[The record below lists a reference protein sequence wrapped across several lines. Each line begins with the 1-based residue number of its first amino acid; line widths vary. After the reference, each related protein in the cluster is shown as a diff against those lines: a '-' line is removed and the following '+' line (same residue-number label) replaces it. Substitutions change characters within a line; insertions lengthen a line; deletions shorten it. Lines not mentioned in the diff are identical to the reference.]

1 MGISPGKSGLARA
14 ADAASG
20 QPAFFRSL
28 HRKTLYCAAF
38 LGMLAVCVVSPG
50 LSVAQEDRPQISPDE
65 RKAPRKKEAGPRAL
79 AVLRLAANGKATL
92 VPITILMSGKFY
104 DASAYKAAPVPMAL
118 ESGTV
123 YEGVRTGSSLGL
135 FTVDGALHSLTANS
149 QSPWIGTGQWLAA
162 GAEVKKTTIKAE
174 DVPVGIETSDGPPRL
189 SRGGSGAGATP
200 PASTPPASTS
210 PPTTPPASTTT
221 TPPSSA
227 PTNPPAGS
235 SQPSSGSTAPPGNSK
250 PANADDHS
258 KDDHS
263 KDDHAKDSKPADNR
277 AGDSA
282 KESDSGAGDNNRPRL
297 RRGKPVDPLPD
308 EEVPGYARPGAKPST
323 SATPVPT
330 APAADAGKTAASTLV
345 PVQLIPAISD
355 ASGPQPRPFTFEWLK
370 SEEGERRQQLTD
382 FAKQQVRAYVDTLI
396 KNRIVAKPLP
406 QPAKRK
412 SSKPAEPI
420 LEDAHMIAYDLWTNN
435 QPIMI
440 FSAQAHMTPTGSDP
454 QAVADAETQY
464 SIVIVAR
471 TDIYNNLHKLFLAVT
486 DKNHLDITPR
496 LELVDAVD
504 VDGDNRGELLFREKS
519 DAGGGWL
526 IYRVTNDKLW
536 KLFDSLNPE

>member
-1 MGISPGKSGLARA
+1 MGISPGKSGLAKA
-14 ADAASG
+14 AAAASG
-20 QPAFFRSL
+20 QPTVFKSL
-28 HRKTLYCAAF
+28 YRKILYCAAF
-38 LGMLAVCVVSPG
+38 FVTLAVCIVSPG
-50 LSVAQEDRPQISPDE
+50 LSAAQEDRPQISPDE
-65 RKAPRKKEAGPRAL
+65 RKVPRKKEAGPRAL
-79 AVLRLAANGKATL
+79 AVLRLTASGKATL
-92 VPITILMSGKFY
+92 VPITILMNGKFY
-104 DASAYKAAPVPMAL
+104 DATAYKATPVPMAL

-123 YEGVRTGSSLGL
+123 YEGIRTGSSLGL
-135 FTVDGALHSLTANS
+135 FTVDGALHSTTANS
-149 QSPWIGTGQWLAA
+149 QSPWIGTGQWLAT
-162 GAEVKKTTIKAE
+162 GAEVKKTTLKAE

-189 SRGGSGAGATP
+189 SRGGSGASAP
-200 PASTPPASTS
+200 PASTAPS
-210 PPTTPPASTTT
+210 TTPPGTT

-227 PTNPPAGS
+227 PQAPPVGS
-235 SQPSSGSTAPPGNSK
+235 SHPAPGSTAPAGGSK
-250 PANADDHS
+250 PANDDDHP
-258 KDDHS
+258 
-263 KDDHAKDSKPADNR
+263 KDSKPADNH

-282 KESDSGAGDNNRPRL
+282 KESDSGAGDSNRPRL
-297 RRGKPVDPLPD
+297 RRGRPVDPLPD
-308 EEVPGYARPGAKPST
+308 EEVPGYAKPGAKPST
-323 SATPVPT
+323 AASTVPT
-330 APAADAGKTAASTLV
+330 TPTAEAGKTATPALV

-382 FAKQQVRAYVDTLI
+382 YAKQQVRAYVDTLA
-396 KNRIVAKPLP
+396 KNRILAKPLP
-406 QPAKRK
+406 QAAKRK

-420 LEDAHMIAYDLWTNN
+420 LEDAHMVAYDLWANN
-435 QPIMI
+435 QPIMV
-440 FSAQAHMTPTGSDP
+440 FSAQAHMPPTGSDP
-454 QAVADAETQY
+454 QSAADAETQY

-504 VDGDNRGELLFREKS
+504 VDGDNRGELLFRETS

>member
-1 MGISPGKSGLARA
+1 MGVSPGKSRRARA
-14 ADAASG
+14 AGAASG
-20 QPAFFRSL
+20 QPTVFRSL
-28 HRKTLYCAAF
+28 HRKILYCAAF
-38 LGMLAVCVVSPG
+38 FVTLAVCIVSPE
-50 LSVAQEDRPQISPDE
+50 LSAAQEDRPQISPDE
-65 RKAPRKKEAGPRAL
+65 RKVPRKKEAGPRAL
-79 AVLRLAANGKATL
+79 AVLRLTASGKATL

-135 FTVDGALHSLTANS
+135 FTVDGALHSTTANS

-162 GAEVKKTTIKAE
+162 GTEVKKTTIKAE

-189 SRGGSGAGATP
+189 SRGGSGAGT
-200 PASTPPASTS
+200 STPPASTA
-210 PPTTPPASTTT
+210 PPPTPPATT
-221 TPPSSA
+221 TPPSTA
-227 PTNPPAGS
+227 PQSPPAGS
-235 SQPSSGSTAPPGNSK
+235 TAPRDSK
-250 PANADDHS
+250 PAKGDDHS
-258 KDDHS
+258 KD
-263 KDDHAKDSKPADNR
+263 SKPPDNHAAEAPR
-277 AGDSA
+277 DS
-282 KESDSGAGDNNRPRL
+282 DNNSGAGDSNRPRL

-308 EEVPGYARPGAKPST
+308 EEVPGYAKPGAKPST
-323 SATPVPT
+323 AASTP
-330 APAADAGKTAASTLV
+330 DAGKTAVPAFI

-355 ASGPQPRPFTFEWLK
+355 ASGPQPRPFTFDWLK
-370 SEEGERRQQLTD
+370 DEEGERRQQLTD
-382 FAKQQVRAYVDTLI
+382 YAKQQVRAYVDTLA
-396 KNRIVAKPLP
+396 KNRIVAKPVP
-406 QPAKRK
+406 QAARRK

-435 QPIMI
+435 QPIMV
-440 FSAQAHMTPTGSDP
+440 FSAQAHMPPTGSDP

-471 TDIYNNLHKLFLAVT
+471 TDIYNNLHKLYVGVT
-486 DKNHLDITPR
+486 DKNHLDITPK

-504 VDGDNRGELLFREKS
+504 VDGDGRGELLFRETS

-526 IYRVTNDKLW
+526 IYRATNDKLW